1 MATSNGQE
9 PRLRVGIPY
18 RTYNEQVKNIRGKYE
33 MYVRSVENAGG
44 AAVPIELNLSA
55 IELERQAREL
65 DAIVLP
71 GSPADVDPAR
81 YHSAR
86 RPQTADADGAR
97 ETTDFAL
104 LQHCFDEGKPVL
116 AICYGVQ
123 ILNVYL
129 GGSLI
134 QDIPSEVQTTIQHPW
149 NGREHGEPEPF
160 HSVTIE
166 TASRMALAPGKP
178 ETRVNSSHHQSIR
191 EPGRGLRVTARASD
205 GIIEAVEWIGDA
217 NWVTGV
223 QWHPERMADD
233 ALTQKLFEDLA
244 AAARNAA
251 VRG

>member
-9 PRLRVGIPY
+9 APRVGIPY

-44 AAVPIELNLSA
+44 AAVPVELNLSTS
-55 IELERQAREL
+55 ELEKQAREL
-65 DAIVLP
+65 DAFVLP

-86 RPQTADADGAR
+86 HANTADADAAR
-97 ETTDFAL
+97 EATDLAL
-104 LQHCFDEGKPVL
+104 LQHCFGEGKPVL

-123 ILNVYL
+123 ILNVYR

-134 QDIPSEVQTTIQHPW
+134 RDIASEVRTTIPHRWERGQ
-149 NGREHGEPEPF
+149 PEPF
-160 HSVTIE
+160 HGVTIE
-166 TASRMALAPGKP
+166 TASRMALAPGKL
-178 ETRVNSSHHQSIR
+178 EKRVNSSHHQSIR
-191 EPGRGLRVTARASD
+191 EPGHGLRVTARAGD
-205 GIIEAVEWIGDA
+205 GIIEAVEWTGDA

-233 ALTQKLFEDLA
+233 ALTQKLFEDLV